1 MRFLLVD
8 NDAII
13 LMIQTRILE
22 KTGAQVEAVD
32 SGFKAIDCLQY
43 KQYDAV
49 VLDCQMPEMD
59 GFETAQ
65 KIRQMGNQ
73 TPIIALTGN
82 DTDEDR
88 RECYDAGMNGFLAK
102 PLKIS
107 ELNTVLGQLKLL

>member
-1 MRFLLVD
+1 MHFLLVD
-8 NDAII
+8 NEPII
-13 LMIQTRILE
+13 LMIQTKILE
-22 KTGAQVEAVD
+22 KTGAKVEAVD
-32 SGFKAIDCLQY
+32 SGFKAIESLQC

-59 GFETAQ
+59 GFETAM

-82 DTDEDR
+82 DTAEDR
-88 RECYDAGMNGFLAK
+88 VECREAGMDEFLAK

-107 ELNTVLGQLKLL
+107 ELNTVLGRLNLK